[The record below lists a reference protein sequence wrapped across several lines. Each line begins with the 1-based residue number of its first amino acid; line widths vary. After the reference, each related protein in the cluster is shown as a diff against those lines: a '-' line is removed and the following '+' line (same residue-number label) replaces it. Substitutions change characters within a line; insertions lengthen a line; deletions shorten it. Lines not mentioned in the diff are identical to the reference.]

1 MKIKVLLAA
10 LILVILCGFSYSSS
24 ERMNTLIKVYD
35 FKVSTTSPVAILQN
49 AYAIGYE
56 KRFNELWTA
65 QFSLPADDP
74 KNVECSAF
82 RYVEIFDNGDRVEL
96 FRIVPSKFQK
106 SADGKTITYQC
117 EHVLATLLD
126 DIMFQYHQM
135 IGYNP
140 SENIDYILSKQ
151 TTSTWTRGTVDF
163 TSIFDYGWSNENLL
177 SALFSLP
184 KAYTG
189 AYQWT
194 WDTTVYPWVLNLIEP
209 PSISTARIMYRKN
222 LVGITKDE
230 DPSYIITRV
239 YPLGYGEGIN
249 QLTIKD
255 VNGGVPYLDAD
266 TIGTYGVKAIT
277 FIDKSTESAATL
289 KATSAAWL
297 ETVKN
302 PRVTYA
308 VDGADIYAI
317 SGNSLD
323 KFREPGILVDVLDE
337 DIGNFTARIVS
348 VNKSD
353 LTGNPG
359 DIKIEISNKAL
370 DIADTTTSIQSKQHI
385 NDVYAQGTTCIDSD
399 DYQDN
404 CDNTH
409 PATIKFYIPNEC
421 VAINKCM
428 LTFETDNFRAYETG
442 SASGGGS
449 TASSSSKALVF
460 AFGVASETSTP
471 LTGDHYHWVNSP
483 QLDIPAHSHDVII
496 PTHTHDID
504 YGIYE
509 FDYLPTAVI
518 IKVDGTTIPVTA
530 LSGSDID
537 IIPYLSQSSGKI
549 TRGAFHTVEIYP
561 GTTANNPA
569 GLARVAA
576 TVTKQI
582 FVQSRGGGNY

>member
-1 MKIKVLLAA
+1 MIKI
-10 LILVILCGFSYSSS
+10 
-24 ERMNTLIKVYD
+24 YD
-35 FKVSTTSPVAILQN
+35 YGVSTTNPVAILQN
-49 AYAIGYE
+49 AYDIGYT
-56 KRFNELWTA
+56 KRFNEVWTA

-74 KNVECSAF
+74 KNAECTAF
-82 RYVEIFDNGDRVEL
+82 RYVEIFDNGERVEL

-126 DIMFQYHQM
+126 DIMFQYHQSV
-135 IGYNP
+135 GYVP
-140 SENIDYILSKQ
+140 SVNIDYILSRQ
-151 TTSTWTRGTVDF
+151 TTTNWVRGTVDF
-163 TSIFDYGWSNENLL
+163 VNIFDYGWSNENLL

-194 WDTTVYPWVLNLIEP
+194 WDTISYPWTVNLINP
-209 PSISTARIMYRKN
+209 PSTATARIIYQKN

-255 VNGGVPYLDAD
+255 VNVGVPYLDAD
-266 TIGTYGVKAIT
+266 TLSLYGVKAIT

-289 KATSAAWL
+289 KAKALAWL

-302 PRVTYA
+302 PRITYTI
-308 VDGADIYAI
+308 DGADIYSI
-317 SGNSLD
+317 SGDTLD
-323 KFREPGILVDVLDE
+323 KFTEPGILVDVYDV
-337 DIGNFTARIVS
+337 DIGNFTARIMGVS
-348 VNKSD
+348 KSD

-359 DIKIEISNKAL
+359 DIQIEISNKAL
-370 DIADTTTSIQSKQHI
+370 DIADITTSIQSKQHI

-404 CDNTH
+404 CDNSH

-421 VAINKCM
+421 VAVNKCL
-428 LTFETDNFRAYETG
+428 LTFETDKFRAYETG

-449 TASSSSKALVF
+449 TASSSSEALVF
-460 AFGVASETSTP
+460 AFGVASEISTP
-471 LTGDHYHWVNSP
+471 YNGNHYHWVYSP
-483 QLDIPAHSHDVII
+483 QLDIPAHNHEVSI
-496 PTHTHDID
+496 PSHTHDIN

-509 FDYLPTAVI
+509 FYYLPTSVI
-518 IKVDGTTIPVTA
+518 IKVDGTTIPVTS

-537 IIPYLSQSSGKI
+537 IIPYLSQSNGKV

-561 GTTANNPA
+561 STTSNNPS
-569 GLARVAA
+569 GLARMAA